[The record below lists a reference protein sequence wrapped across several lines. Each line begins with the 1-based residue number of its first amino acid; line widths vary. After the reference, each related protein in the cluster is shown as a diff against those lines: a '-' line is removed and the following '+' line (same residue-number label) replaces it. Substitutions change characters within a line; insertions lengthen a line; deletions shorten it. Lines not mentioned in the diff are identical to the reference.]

1 MKPRSKREKMF
12 VEMAGKLPLVNK
24 KRILKGVFSN
34 DGFYKKKGEV
44 WCHCCGHIEQVSKP
58 ELSVSIGCET
68 HTCSA
73 CGTILQLHHD
83 RNFSESS
90 ELESRAVL
98 TTFRGFNVLRMF
110 HCHRVNRAGSPTE
123 YSVHEVYQI
132 WIDDQ
137 GREVITGC
145 RIVRSFGHE
154 KFDYTSDFS
163 IKHRNE
169 SFTGD
174 YYYSDIYAF
183 YGNYVDKR
191 YYRVTPTLLRN
202 GFDIRMLDKNCEVS
216 TLLRQLLTNPAIEAL
231 AKQKQFSLVGF
242 LSYHAFDEE
251 LAHLGKICSRHGYI
265 IENAIMWTDYVQML
279 EELGLDT
286 HNPHYLCPADLKQ
299 AHDWAVERIRKRD
312 EAMILEDLRAEESD
326 YEDSHG
332 RFFGLAFGDG
342 MVEAH
347 VIGSVREM
355 KQEGDTMHH
364 CVYSAG
370 YYKRGNSLILSV
382 RDKENNR
389 LETVEV
395 DLATMSVAQSRGK
408 FNQPTDYHEEI
419 VQLMNDNMDLI
430 KQRM

>member
-1 MKPRSKREKMF
+1 M
-12 VEMAGKLPLVNK
+12 
-24 KRILKGVFSN
+24 
-34 DGFYKKKGEV
+34 
-44 WCHCCGHIEQVSKP
+44 
-58 ELSVSIGCET
+58 
-68 HTCSA
+68 
-73 CGTILQLHHD
+73 
-83 RNFSESS
+83 
-90 ELESRAVL
+90 
-98 TTFRGFNVLRMF
+98 
-110 HCHRVNRAGSPTE
+110 
-123 YSVHEVYQI
+123 
-132 WIDDQ
+132 
-137 GREVITGC
+137 ITGC

-169 SFTGD
+169 SCTGA
-174 YYYSDIYAF
+174 YYYSDIYDF
-183 YGNYVDKR
+183 YGNRVDKR
-191 YYRVTPTLLRN
+191 YYRVTPTLHRN
-202 GFDIRMLDKNCEVS
+202 GFDIRMMDTGCEVS
-216 TLLRQLLTNPAIEAL
+216 GLIRQLLTNPAIEAL

-242 LSYHAFDEE
+242 LSSHAFDKE

-299 AHDWAVERIRKRD
+299 AHDWAVDRIRKRD
-312 EAMILEDLRAEESD
+312 EAMILEDLRSEESD

-370 YYKRGNSLILSV
+370 YYKRDNSLILSV